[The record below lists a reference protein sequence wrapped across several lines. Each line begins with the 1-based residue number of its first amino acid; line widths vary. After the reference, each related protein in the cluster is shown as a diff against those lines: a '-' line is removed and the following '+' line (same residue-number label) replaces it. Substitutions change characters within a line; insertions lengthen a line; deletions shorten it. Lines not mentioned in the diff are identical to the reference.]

1 MKASRKSQ
9 HSTGFTLI
17 ELMIVVAI
25 IGVLATIAIPSYRD
39 YVIKTEVMLGYSV
52 AMRLA
57 KHATIE
63 FQTGSEWPS
72 STTASGRGFRISST
86 GGGSTKTRLNITY
99 EDLGSGG
106 TVIASSGSGS
116 GGPTEL
122 SVPVRSMP
130 MFAAMMAMSAPAL
143 AVASADGLTLEPTI
157 TSGLVSWSCTGDL
170 DDRYRPKPCAKRET
184 KMTLIERYS
193 SGGIPLIIFSEDTF
207 KP

>member
-9 HSTGFTLI
+9 HCRGFTLI
-17 ELMIVVAI
+17 ELIIVVAI

-63 FQTGSEWPS
+63 FQTSSEWPS

-106 TVIASSGSGS
+106 TVIASTGSGS
-116 GGPTEL
+116 GLRLIPTAA
-122 SVPVRSMP
+122 SAPMA
-130 MFAAMMAMSAPAL
+130 MFASAIAMSAPAL
-143 AVASADGLTLEPTI
+143 AVASADGLTLEPTLS
-157 TSGLVSWSCTGDL
+157 SGLVSWSCTGDL
-170 DDRYRPKPCAKRET
+170 DDRYRPKPCTKRKTMPSIMVPGMVFVPEAK
-184 KMTLIERYS
+184 
-193 SGGIPLIIFSEDTF
+193 
-207 KP
+207 

>member
-1 MKASRKSQ
+1 MQASSKSQ
-9 HSTGFTLI
+9 HCTGFTLI

-39 YVIKTEVMLGYSV
+39 YVIKTEVTLGYSV

-57 KHATIE
+57 KQATIE
-63 FQTGSEWPS
+63 YQTSSEWPS

-116 GGPTEL
+116 SLRLIPTAA
-122 SVPVRSMP
+122 SPPMA
-130 MFAAMMAMSAPAL
+130 MFASAVARSTSAL
-143 AVASADGLTLEPTI
+143 AVASADGLTLEPI
-157 TSGLVSWSCTGDL
+157 ISSGLVSWSCTGDL
-170 DDRYRPKPCAKRET
+170 DDRYRPKPCAKRKT
-184 KMTLIERYS
+184 KTMPSIMVPM
-193 SGGIPLIIFSEDTF
+193 IMWAPVAK

>member
-57 KHATIE
+57 KQATIE
-63 FQTGSEWPS
+63 YQTSSEWPS

-106 TVIASSGSGS
+106 TVITSSGSGS
-116 GGPTEL
+116 GGPL
-122 SVPVRSMP
+122 SVVELDAPAPM
-130 MFAAMMAMSAPAL
+130 MFAVAMLMSAPAL

-184 KMTLIERYS
+184 KMMFR
-193 SGGIPLIIFSEDTF
+193 GIPLIIFSEDTF

>member
-1 MKASRKSQ
+1 MKASSKSH

-170 DDRYRPKPCAKRET
+170 DDRYRPKPCAKRKT
-184 KMTLIERYS
+184 KTMPSRLVPMIMLA
-193 SGGIPLIIFSEDTF
+193 PVAK

>member
-57 KHATIE
+57 KQATIE
-63 FQTGSEWPS
+63 YQTSSEWPS

-106 TVIASSGSGS
+106 TVITSSGSGS
-116 GGPTEL
+116 GGVVSYDSPA
-122 SVPVRSMP
+122 P
-130 MFAAMMAMSAPAL
+130 MVFAVAMLMSAPAL

-170 DDRYRPKPCAKRET
+170 DDRYRPKPCAKREP
-184 KMTLIERYS
+184 KSMFFKRY
-193 SGGIPLIIFSEDTF
+193 GGGTPLIILSEDTF

>member
-1 MKASRKSQ
+1 MEISYKSE

-25 IGVLATIAIPSYRD
+25 IGILATIAIPSYRD

-52 AMRLA
+52 AMNLA
-57 KHATIE
+57 RQASIE
-63 FQTGSEWPS
+63 FQTSSEWPS
-72 STTASGRGFRISST
+72 SATASGRGFRIDST

-106 TVIASSGSGS
+106 TVIAALVKV
-116 GGPTEL
+116 T
-122 SVPVRSMP
+122 V
-130 MFAAMMAMSAPAL
+130 AAL
-143 AVASADGLTLEPTI
+143 GVTRADGLTLEPTI
-157 TSGLVSWSCTGDL
+157 SSGLVSWSCTGDL

-184 KMTLIERYS
+184 KSMFELGS
-193 SGGIPLIIFSEDTF
+193 PLTRSKDTF

>member
-1 MKASRKSQ
+1 MKASSKSQ

-57 KHATIE
+57 KQATIE
-63 FQTGSEWPS
+63 YQTSSEWPS

-116 GGPTEL
+116 GGMTNL
-122 SVPVRSMP
+122 AHSVPVRSMP
-130 MFAAMMAMSAPAL
+130 MFAAIMAMSAPAL

-170 DDRYRPKPCAKRET
+170 DDRYRPKPCAKRKT
-184 KMTLIERYS
+184 
-193 SGGIPLIIFSEDTF
+193 IPRIIGPALGLCTCVMS
-207 KP
+207 PRCC

>member
-1 MKASRKSQ
+1 MQASSKSQ
-9 HSTGFTLI
+9 HCTGFTLI

-39 YVIKTEVMLGYSV
+39 YVIKTEVTLGYSV

-57 KHATIE
+57 KQATIE
-63 FQTGSEWPS
+63 YQTSSEWPS

-116 GGPTEL
+116 SLKLVPTAA
-122 SVPVRSMP
+122 SAPMA
-130 MFAAMMAMSAPAL
+130 MFASAIATSAPAL
-143 AVASADGLTLEPTI
+143 AVASADGLTLEPI
-157 TSGLVSWSCTGDL
+157 ISSGLVSWSCTGDL
-170 DDRYRPKPCAKRET
+170 DDRYRPKPCAKRKT
-184 KMTLIERYS
+184 KTMPSIMVPM
-193 SGGIPLIIFSEDTF
+193 IMWAPVAK

>member
-1 MKASRKSQ
+1 MKASSKSQ
-9 HSTGFTLI
+9 HCTGFTLI
-17 ELMIVVAI
+17 ELIIVVAI

-63 FQTGSEWPS
+63 FQTSSEWPS

-116 GGPTEL
+116 GLRLIPTAA
-122 SVPVRSMP
+122 SAPMP
-130 MFAAMMAMSAPAL
+130 MFASFMLSSAD
-143 AVASADGLTLEPTI
+143 AVSVARADGLTLEPMLS
-157 TSGLVSWSCTGDL
+157 SGLVSWSCTGDL
-170 DDRYRPKPCAKRET
+170 DDRYRPKPCAKRKT
-184 KMTLIERYS
+184 MPSIMVPMIMLAPAAK
-193 SGGIPLIIFSEDTF
+193 

>member
-1 MKASRKSQ
+1 MKASSKSQ
-9 HSTGFTLI
+9 HCTGFTLI

-57 KHATIE
+57 KQATIE
-63 FQTGSEWPS
+63 YQTSSEWPS

-106 TVIASSGSGS
+106 TVITSSGSGS
-116 GGPTEL
+116 GGVVSYDSPA
-122 SVPVRSMP
+122 P
-130 MFAAMMAMSAPAL
+130 MVFAVAMLMSAPAL

-184 KMTLIERYS
+184 KMMFRGT
-193 SGGIPLIIFSEDTF
+193 PLIILSEDTF

>member
-1 MKASRKSQ
+1 MKASRKSH

-106 TVIASSGSGS
+106 TVIASSGSSS
-116 GGPTEL
+116 GVLPIETL
-122 SVPVRSMP
+122 SFPVRSIP

-170 DDRYRPKPCAKRET
+170 DDRYRPKPCAKRKT
-184 KMTLIERYS
+184 MPSIMVPGMVFVPVAK
-193 SGGIPLIIFSEDTF
+193 
-207 KP
+207 

>member
-1 MKASRKSQ
+1 MEISYKSE

-52 AMRLA
+52 AMNLA
-57 KHATIE
+57 RQASIE
-63 FQTGSEWPS
+63 FQSSSEWPS
-72 STTASGRGFRISST
+72 SATASGRGFRIDST

-116 GGPTEL
+116 GDTL
-122 SVPVRSMP
+122 IPVAYDASPPMP
-130 MFAAMMAMSAPAL
+130 MFASFMLRSAD
-143 AVASADGLTLEPTI
+143 AVSVARADGLTLEPTI

-170 DDRYRPKPCAKRET
+170 DDRYRPKPCAKR
-184 KMTLIERYS
+184 
-193 SGGIPLIIFSEDTF
+193 
-207 KP
+207 

>member
-9 HSTGFTLI
+9 HCTGFTLI

-52 AMRLA
+52 AMNLA
-57 KHATIE
+57 RQASIE
-63 FQTGSEWPS
+63 FQTSSEWPS
-72 STTASGRGFRISST
+72 SATASGRGFRIDST

-116 GGPTEL
+116 GLKLVPTAA
-122 SVPVRSMP
+122 SAPMA
-130 MFAAMMAMSAPAL
+130 MFASAIAAPAMT
-143 AVASADGLTLEPTI
+143 VALADGLALEPTI
-157 TSGLVSWSCTGDL
+157 SSGLVSWSCTGDL

-184 KMTLIERYS
+184 KAMFEFAPVSR
-193 SGGIPLIIFSEDTF
+193 

>member
-1 MKASRKSQ
+1 MQASSKSQ
-9 HSTGFTLI
+9 HCTGFTLI

-39 YVIKTEVMLGYSV
+39 YVIKTEVTLGYSV

-57 KHATIE
+57 KQATIE
-63 FQTGSEWPS
+63 YQTSSEWPS

-116 GGPTEL
+116 SLRLIPTAA
-122 SVPVRSMP
+122 SPPMA
-130 MFAAMMAMSAPAL
+130 MFASFMFRSADAIS
-143 AVASADGLTLEPTI
+143 VTRADGLTLEPI
-157 TSGLVSWSCTGDL
+157 ISSGLVSWSCTGDL

-184 KMTLIERYS
+184 KAMFEFAPVSR
-193 SGGIPLIIFSEDTF
+193 

>member
-1 MKASRKSQ
+1 MKASSKSQ

-57 KHATIE
+57 KQATIE
-63 FQTGSEWPS
+63 YQTSSEWPS

-106 TVIASSGSGS
+106 TVIASSGSSS
-116 GGPTEL
+116 GVLPIETL
-122 SVPVRSMP
+122 SFPVRSIP

-184 KMTLIERYS
+184 KMMFR
-193 SGGIPLIIFSEDTF
+193 GIPLIIFSEDTF

>member
-1 MKASRKSQ
+1 MKASSKSQ
-9 HSTGFTLI
+9 HCTGFTLI

-57 KHATIE
+57 KQATIE
-63 FQTGSEWPS
+63 YQTSSEWPS

-106 TVIASSGSGS
+106 TVIASTGSGS
-116 GGPTEL
+116 GLRLIPTAA
-122 SVPVRSMP
+122 SSP
-130 MFAAMMAMSAPAL
+130 MATFASAMLRSAPAM
-143 AVASADGLTLEPTI
+143 AVALSNGLTLEPTL

-170 DDRYRPKPCAKRET
+170 DDRYRPKPCTKR
-184 KMTLIERYS
+184 
-193 SGGIPLIIFSEDTF
+193 
-207 KP
+207 

>member
-1 MKASRKSQ
+1 MKASSKSQ

-39 YVIKTEVMLGYSV
+39 YVIKTEVTLGYSV

-57 KHATIE
+57 KQATIE
-63 FQTGSEWPS
+63 YQTSSEWPS

-86 GGGSTKTRLNITY
+86 GGGPTKTRLNITY

-106 TVIASSGSGS
+106 TVITSSGSGS
-116 GGPTEL
+116 GGVVSYDSPA
-122 SVPVRSMP
+122 P
-130 MFAAMMAMSAPAL
+130 MVFAVAMLMSAPAL

-184 KMTLIERYS
+184 KMMF
-193 SGGIPLIIFSEDTF
+193 GGAPLIILSEDTF

>member
-1 MKASRKSQ
+1 MKASSKSH

-57 KHATIE
+57 KQATIE
-63 FQTGSEWPS
+63 YQTSSEWPS

-106 TVIASSGSGS
+106 TVITSSGSGS
-116 GGPTEL
+116 GGVVSYDSPA
-122 SVPVRSMP
+122 P
-130 MFAAMMAMSAPAL
+130 MVFAVAMLMSAPAL

>member
-9 HSTGFTLI
+9 HCTGFTLI

-57 KHATIE
+57 KQASIE
-63 FQTGSEWPS
+63 FQTSSEWPS
-72 STTASGRGFRISST
+72 STTASGRGFRISSE

-106 TVIASSGSGS
+106 TVIAALVIV
-116 GGPTEL
+116 T
-122 SVPVRSMP
+122 
-130 MFAAMMAMSAPAL
+130 AAAL
-143 AVASADGLTLEPTI
+143 GVTRADGLTLEPTI
-157 TSGLVSWSCTGDL
+157 ISGLVSWSCTGDL

-184 KMTLIERYS
+184 KSMFEFAS
-193 SGGIPLIIFSEDTF
+193 PLTRSKDTF